1 MSDLAIIENGD
12 GGDLKIVGNDFAT
25 QSGWGN
31 MPYLALFGGN
41 VEASTVKRLATQQ
54 AFDFWAN
61 STLFDQDESVQMDS
75 ETERVLMEVA
85 LNSAGRIKIQQAVE
99 KDLKFMEAFA
109 IVKVSVTI
117 EGIDRVNITIKVK
130 EPDNL
135 KGRSSDQ
142 FRAFIFIWD
151 ATKKELG
158 DFSISDFNDDF
169 FI

>member
-1 MSDLAIIENGD
+1 MN
-12 GGDLKIVGNDFAT
+12 
-25 QSGWGN
+25 
-31 MPYLALFGGN
+31 
-41 VEASTVKRLATQQ
+41 
-54 AFDFWAN
+54 
-61 STLFDQDESVQMDS
+61 S

>member
-1 MSDLAIIENGD
+1 MSDLAIIENGE
-12 GGDLKIVGNDFAT
+12 GGDLVLTGNGLAVQD
-25 QSGWGN
+25 GWGN

-41 VEASTVKRLATQQ
+41 VEASTTKRLATQQ

-61 STLFDQDESVQMDS
+61 STLFDQDESVQMNS
-75 ETERVLMEVA
+75 ETERVLMEVV
-85 LNSAGRIKIQQAVE
+85 LNSAGRARIQQAVE
-99 KDLKFMEAFA
+99 RDLKFMQDFA
-109 IVKVSVTI
+109 TIKVSVTI
-117 EGIDRVNITIKVK
+117 EGIDRVNISIKVK

-142 FRAFIFIWD
+142 YRAFIFIWD

-158 DFSISDFNDDF
+158 DFSISDFSDDF